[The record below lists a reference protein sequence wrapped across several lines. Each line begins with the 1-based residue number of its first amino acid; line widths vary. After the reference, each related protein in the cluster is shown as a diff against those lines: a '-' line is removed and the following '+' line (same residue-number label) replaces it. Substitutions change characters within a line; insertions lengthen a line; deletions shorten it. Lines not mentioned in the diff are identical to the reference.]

1 MYIREFAD
9 NARVEGQFLVA
20 DSKKGVS
27 AAGRAYLTLTL
38 QDSSGQIEAKKWD
51 YEEGDDERFAKG
63 IIVNVDGMANA
74 YKNTLQVKVFSI
86 VPVVQENID
95 WSRFV
100 ASAPV
105 ALPILKEKLN
115 GYVSSISDPDVR
127 MLVEAMLDLFG
138 EKFLTHPAAVRN
150 HHDYVSGL
158 LYHSITMADMAA
170 KVCRVYPSLNR
181 DIMIGGVIVH
191 DMGKTVEL
199 SGANATAFTLEGK
212 LLGHIAI
219 GQAELRAVAKKLG
232 MFEFDSLPPSE
243 QTIENPLFRKKE
255 IAITF
260 EHIILSHHS
269 KPEFGSAVTPLTRE
283 ALVIAMID
291 DLDAKM
297 MILDKAF
304 RDVAKGNSSAK
315 LFNMDDRYFYL
326 PTYSNEGVPAGTS
339 VEEEA
344 EDLK

>member
-9 NARVEGQFLVA
+9 NMRVEGQFLIT

-27 AAGRAYLTLTL
+27 TTGRAYLTMTL
-38 QDSSGQIEAKKWD
+38 QDSSGQIEAKKWE
-51 YEEGDDERFAKG
+51 YEEGDDERYAKG
-63 IIVNVDGMANA
+63 LIVNVEGIANA
-74 YKNTLQVKVFSI
+74 YKNNLQVKVLTISLAQ
-86 VPVVQENID
+86 QENID

-127 MLVEAMLDLFG
+127 ALVEAMLDLFG
-138 EKFLTHPAAVRN
+138 EKYLTHPAAVRN

-232 MFEFDSLPPSE
+232 MFEFDSLPIE
-243 QTIENPLFRKKE
+243 QQTIEHPLFRKKE
-255 IAITF
+255 IAVTF

-269 KPEFGSAVTPLTRE
+269 KPEFGSAVIPLTRE
-283 ALVIAMID
+283 ALAIAMID

-304 RDVAKGNSSAK
+304 RDVAKGGSTAK
-315 LFNMDDRYFYL
+315 LFNMDERYFYL
-326 PTYSNEGVPAGTS
+326 PTYSNEGGIAGTS
-339 VEEEA
+339 VQEEQ

>member
-9 NARVEGQFLVA
+9 GVRVEGQFLVA

-27 AAGRAYLTLTL
+27 AAGKAYLTLTL

-51 YEEGDDERFAKG
+51 YEEGDDERYAKG
-63 IIVNVDGMANA
+63 IIVNIDGMANA
-74 YKNTLQVKVFSI
+74 YKNTLQIKVFSI
-86 VPVVQENID
+86 SPVVLENID

-105 ALPILKEKLN
+105 ALPVLKEKLN

-127 MLVEAMLDLFG
+127 SLVEAMLDLFG
-138 EKFLTHPAAVRN
+138 EKYLTHPAAVRN

-191 DMGKTVEL
+191 DMGKTIEL

-232 MFEFDSLPPSE
+232 MFEFDSLPPAE
-243 QTIENPLFRKKE
+243 QTIEHPLFRKKE

-304 RDVAKGNSSAK
+304 RDVPKGGSSAK

-326 PTYSNEGVPAGTS
+326 PTYSNEGAVAGTS
-339 VEEEA
+339 VEEEQ